1 MAGSEKVKHL
11 KTPGGTSF
19 MVRIIFRQNNSI
31 QGELCWLESD
41 KTVRFRSFMEMA
53 ALMQEAMEKDG
64 MPRTDQKFRSWDD
77 SEEDLKQNTV
87 PANRPC

>member
-1 MAGSEKVKHL
+1 MAGSAKVKHL

-19 MVRIIFRQNNSI
+19 LVRIIFRQNNSI

-64 MPRTDQKFRSWDD
+64 MAEADQKFRSWDD
-77 SEEDLKQNTV
+77 CDEGVRQKTV
-87 PANRPC
+87 FADNPI